1 MRRPRPLV
9 KIARFLL
16 AGYAAALTVV
26 VALAL
31 AVGPFKEPLM
41 LSARIRVLESDLRE
55 SKKAQ
60 ISFEEERERLLTA
73 VKNVQADWAAQRAL
87 TRSLRETVINAENDT
102 RLEEAERLVEKLT
115 QERAVLI
122 TKLNELMQARAAE
135 TEPKRLKGP

>member
-1 MRRPRPLV
+1 MRRSFPLA

-16 AGYAAALTVV
+16 AGYAAALTIV

-31 AVGPFKEPLM
+31 TVGPFKEPLM

-60 ISFEEERERLLTA
+60 ISFEEEKKRLLAA
-73 VKNVQADWAAQRAL
+73 VKNVQASWASQQETLRA
-87 TRSLRETVINAENDT
+87 LRETAKNSENDS
-102 RLEEAERLVEKLT
+102 RIEEANRLVEKLT

-122 TKLNELMQARAAE
+122 AKLNALMQARAAE
-135 TEPKRLKGP
+135 AEPKRLKGQ

>member
-87 TRSLRETVINAENDT
+87 SRSLRETVINAENDT
-102 RLEEAERLVEKLT
+102 RLEEAERLVAKLT
-115 QERAVLI
+115 QERAV
-122 TKLNELMQARAAE
+122 
-135 TEPKRLKGP
+135 